1 MKIKNDTSY
10 TAIAWYY
17 DKFNSGVNYR
27 KTADCIVSVFDMYS
41 FPPAGI
47 NAPKLMLD
55 MACGTGNL
63 TLEFDSRGYDM
74 ISLDLSAD
82 MLSVAVSKKR
92 KNKNGNVLWLNQDM
106 RNFELYGSVDAVLC
120 CFDSLNY
127 ILDIEGLISCFKCV
141 YNYLEPD
148 GLFVFDINTLYKF
161 ENILGSNDIIIE
173 KNGDFCLWR
182 NNFSKRK
189 ASAEYEL
196 TFFIKNKDGS
206 YKKYFEFQRQKYY
219 KIEFI
224 TDILSNAG
232 FKNIKIFCDYN
243 VENIC
248 GAEDPALDA
257 FLRKHGKAERYCI
270 SCRKT
275 RLE

>member
-1 MKIKNDTSY
+1 MKMKSSRNDSSY
-10 TAIAWYY
+10 TAIAVYY
-17 DKFNSGVNYR
+17 DRFNQGVSYK
-27 KTADCIVSVFDMYS
+27 KTADCLIAVFNMYS
-41 FPPAGI
+41 YSPELI
-47 NAPKLMLD
+47 LD

-74 ISLDLSAD
+74 TGLDLSAD
-82 MLSVAVSKKR
+82 MLSVAASKKR
-92 KNKNGNVLWLNQDM
+92 KRKNGNILWLNQDM

-127 ILDIEGLISCFKCV
+127 IPDDEGLINCFKSV
-141 YNYLEPD
+141 YNYLESG

-161 ENILGSNDIIIE
+161 EYVLGSNDIIIE

-189 ASAEYEL
+189 SSAEYEL
-196 TFFIKNKDGS
+196 TFFIGEKDGS

-224 TDILSNAG
+224 TDILYSVG
-232 FKNIKIFCDYN
+232 FRNIKIFFDYKP
-243 VENIC
+243 ENIC
-248 GAEDPALDA
+248 GSDELGVNA
-257 FLRKHGKAERYCI
+257 FLKKHEKAERYCVA
-270 SCRKT
+270 CRK
-275 RLE
+275 L